1 MLFSSPNSN
10 VRLTLFIFVNTH
22 TKKINKYL
30 IKNEMKRIYKKNTKV
45 KFYLFFLN
53 NISTTKTK
61 KNIRVKYIYNY
72 LSTNKCCLLEK
83 VS

>member
-1 MLFSSPNSN
+1 M
-10 VRLTLFIFVNTH
+10 
-22 TKKINKYL
+22 KW
-30 IKNEMKRIYKKNTKV
+30 NEYIKKNTKV

>member
-1 MLFSSPNSN
+1 M
-10 VRLTLFIFVNTH
+10 
-22 TKKINKYL
+22 KW
-30 IKNEMKRIYKKNTKV
+30 NEYIKKNTKV

-72 LSTNKCCLLEK
+72 LSTKKCCLLEK